1 MQTVELSGKKRD
13 IKTKGALRVL
23 RVEGEVPAVVYGG
36 KKSPVPLSVAGKELL
51 QVIKAHGANVI
62 LSLKVGS
69 DTETVLV
76 KEVQRDPISHKP
88 IHVDFQRISLTD
100 KIEVNVPL
108 HVKGEAPGVKLAG
121 GILEH
126 ILREVR
132 VKALATAVPSALEVD
147 VSGLQINQG
156 LKVKDIAAPAGVEI
170 LASPDQIVVNVVAP
184 MTFEEEKAPAAAAA
198 GAGPAEPEVIAKGKK
213 PEEGEAAAAP
223 AAGAKPAAGGKEAKP
238 AAAPAKEAKK

>member
-1 MQTVELSGKKRD
+1 MQMVELNGKKRD

-23 RVEGEVPAVVYGG
+23 RGEGEVPAVVYGG

-108 HVKGEAPGVKLAG
+108 HVRGEAPGVKLSG

-184 MTFEEEKAPAAAAA
+184 MTFEEEKAPAAAA

-223 AAGAKPAAGGKEAKP
+223 AAGAKPAAP
-238 AAAPAKEAKK
+238 AAKEAKK